1 MSIAHTSRTFGS
13 PRIDI
18 PGVAGSADANVGS
31 ASEQVSSPVPPR
43 SAASMAIAQQLP
55 QTETH
60 APTTFSTPS
69 PLKPTLGSF
78 PPTASLETMP
88 VELLQM
94 IVETLDANDLASLR
108 KANGALYKGLS
119 DPVLLSKKMTDAIP
133 TLTHPQALNQLLAE
147 VARLPSSISQKLVPL
162 LGEQI
167 EAVLLNFRAAN
178 YVGDRT
184 EMEPV
189 IKQFFEKAYNHA
201 PLDGGE
207 LMAKAIP
214 MFNSLPTLTQPKALE
229 QLLTAMERL
238 PSSIRQ
244 KLLPVISNQIANVL
258 EGFLD
263 VENLDTRN
271 KAMTD
276 MKPVIKK
283 FFDQACDHAPFDGGA
298 HMAKA
303 IAMNDTLRN
312 ERAGKLSSL
321 TKLEPLFA
329 KREAMIHSGMTLDAP
344 QWTGLR
350 NILLERIMYFN
361 NPSSVGSTKPAI
373 QRFIYANNRVG

>member
-1 MSIAHTSRTFGS
+1 MSIAHTSPTFGP
-13 PRIDI
+13 PRVDI
-18 PGVAGSADANVGS
+18 TGVAGSADANVGS
-31 ASEQVSSPVPPR
+31 ASEQVSSPVPSR

-147 VARLPSSISQKLVPL
+147 VERLPSSISQKLVPL

-167 EAVLLNFRAAN
+167 EAVLLNFRNAN
-178 YVGDRT
+178 YAGDRT

-238 PSSIRQ
+238 PSSISQ
-244 KLLPVISNQIANVL
+244 KLLPLLSAQIEKALV
-258 EGFLD
+258 
-263 VENLDTRN
+263 NLRDHEKVGDRT
-271 KAMTD
+271 KAMAE
-276 MKPVIKK
+276 MESVIKR
-283 FFDQACDHAPFDGGA
+283 FFDQACNHAPSDGGA
-298 HMAKA
+298 QMANA
-303 IAMNDTLRN
+303 IAMDDTLRN
-312 ERAGKLSSL
+312 QRAGKLASL
-321 TKLEPLFA
+321 AQLEPLFA
-329 KREAMIHSGMTLDAP
+329 KREAMMHSGMTLDAP
-344 QWTGLR
+344 QWAGLR
-350 NILLERIMYFN
+350 YILLERVMRFN
-361 NPSSVGSTKPAI
+361 NPSRSGSTQPAI
-373 QRFIYANNRVG
+373 QRFINE